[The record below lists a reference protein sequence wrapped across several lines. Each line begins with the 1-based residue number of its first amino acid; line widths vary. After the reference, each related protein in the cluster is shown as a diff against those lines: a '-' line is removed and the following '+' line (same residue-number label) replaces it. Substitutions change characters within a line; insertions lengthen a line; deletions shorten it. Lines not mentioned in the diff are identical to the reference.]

1 MKFNSE
7 TFDGCELHERGLIIK
22 VNSSLMDMT
31 GFKDRD
37 EIKLRMIV
45 IDSDEAIGR
54 ELDIR
59 SNYTFR
65 DGWILI

>member
-1 MKFNSE
+1 MN
-7 TFDGCELHERGLIIK
+7 
-22 VNSSLMDMT
+22 
-31 GFKDRD
+31 GFKGSD

-54 ELDIR
+54 ELDTR
-59 SNYTFR
+59 SSYTFR

>member
-1 MKFNSE
+1 
-7 TFDGCELHERGLIIK
+7 
-22 VNSSLMDMT
+22 MDMT